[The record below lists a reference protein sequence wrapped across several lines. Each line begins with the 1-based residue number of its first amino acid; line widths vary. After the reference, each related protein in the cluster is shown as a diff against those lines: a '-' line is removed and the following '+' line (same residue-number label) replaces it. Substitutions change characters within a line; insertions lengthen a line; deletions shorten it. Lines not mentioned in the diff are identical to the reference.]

1 MARRTQDPDHNGQN
15 ESEELSGGRS
25 RRTRHKQKRSADEKD
40 QLRRGI
46 LRFSVIGIITVLLIT
61 VIASLFLDIPL
72 LNKPRQVITSLIR
85 PVQEVFSSVT
95 DSAANY
101 LRKLK
106 LRYALEERY
115 TELLQINED
124 LRNENARLS
133 DYENQVN
140 QLYDLLDEKNEFQ
153 SMSPLAATVIGHD
166 TGSYFSMLQLN
177 VGSRQGVKDYMAVI
191 SGGGLVGYTY
201 DTEVNSCKVRCIIDS
216 QATVAGMLQLG
227 RDQGSVSGT
236 LGIDGQPMCRMYYL
250 PESSLPRPGEQVI
263 TSGVGMEFPRGLPI
277 GTVRESTRSLDDN
290 KAFIVLEPIVDFG
303 HIEHVIVLLYQPSY
317 AEDAETRGEGAQAT
331 LVPLSS
337 PRPVPTFQNGIVS
350 GFNTPVPTDAPTN
363 TPSRAPEASATP
375 TLSPESTEDPDQTP
389 RPTNIVYVPTDPD
402 ATPTPSPTPVPT
414 PTPTPMPTFNPNA
427 SMEEEE

>member
-25 RRTRHKQKRSADEKD
+25 RRTRRIQKRSADEKD

-46 LRFSVIGIITVLLIT
+46 LRFGVIGIIAVLLIT
-61 VIASLFLDIPL
+61 VIASLFLDIPM
-72 LNKPRQVITSLIR
+72 LNKPRQVITALIR
-85 PVQEVFSSVT
+85 PMQEVFSSVT
-95 DSAANY
+95 GSAADY

-106 LRYALEERY
+106 LRYTLEERY

-177 VGSRQGVKDYMAVI
+177 VGSHQGVKDYMAVI

-290 KAFIVLEPIVDFG
+290 KAYIVLEPIVDFG

-317 AEDAETRGEGAQAT
+317 AEDAESRGEGAQAT

-350 GFNTPVPTDAPTN
+350 GFNTPAPTEVPTAA
-363 TPSRAPEASATP
+363 PSRTPEAATP
-375 TLSPESTEDPDQTP
+375 TPGPESTSDPDQTP
-389 RPTNIVYVPTDPD
+389 RPTNIAYVPTDPD